1 MDMRD
6 VKGFLIDLDGVLYT
20 GDIPLPGARK
30 AMEFLTERGYPF
42 RCVSNSTRKCR
53 ATIAAR
59 LEKLGFDIPERA
71 IFTPPLAAVRYM
83 QETGKHRAYLL
94 TTGDVDRDFA
104 GTCTD
109 DGSTNVDYVIVGDAG
124 DKMTYASM
132 NHAFRCLMEGADLIA
147 LEKDRYWMAPDGISL
162 SAGPFVA
169 ALESATGK
177 TATVVGKPSK
187 AFFDLALRDMGLA
200 ADGVVMIGDDIL
212 TDIGGAQAAGMR
224 GVLVRTGKFREEA
237 LEAALIK
244 PAAVINSVG
253 DIGTIL

>member
-1 MDMRD
+1 
-6 VKGFLIDLDGVLYT
+6 
-20 GDIPLPGARK
+20 
-30 AMEFLTERGYPF
+30 
-42 RCVSNSTRKCR
+42 
-53 ATIAAR
+53 
-59 LEKLGFDIPERA
+59 
-71 IFTPPLAAVRYM
+71 
-83 QETGKHRAYLL
+83 
-94 TTGDVDRDFA
+94 
-104 GTCTD
+104 
-109 DGSTNVDYVIVGDAG
+109 VDYVIVGDAG

-212 TDIGGAQAAGMR
+212 ADIGGAQAAGMR

-244 PAAVINSVG
+244 PTAVINTVG